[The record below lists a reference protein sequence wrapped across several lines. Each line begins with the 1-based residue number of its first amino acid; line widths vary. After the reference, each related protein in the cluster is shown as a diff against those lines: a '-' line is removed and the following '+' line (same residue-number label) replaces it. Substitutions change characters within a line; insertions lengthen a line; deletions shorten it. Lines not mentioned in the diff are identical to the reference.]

1 MDGKKGC
8 QNCYLGLLSSNGC
21 HRTGA
26 VWFASPPFLRVM
38 VQLDTISLVP
48 HYIISGFGQSTES
61 KGSPEFPNSF
71 LSLHIIIG
79 CLGASQGWEILSSL
93 QCSNL
98 LVQCLAPGQRPM
110 ELRLELSCSSLRSSF
125 SNGRTA
131 RRRALRCLGIPD
143 GSQQQK
149 WVTESV
155 L

>member
-1 MDGKKGC
+1 MLKKGC
-8 QNCYLGLLSSNGC
+8 QNCYFGLLSSNGC
-21 HRTGA
+21 HQTRP
-26 VWFASPPFLRVM
+26 VWFASPPPFLRVPL
-38 VQLDTISLVP
+38 QLDTISLVP

-61 KGSPEFPNSF
+61 KGSPGLPNSF

-79 CLGASQGWEILSSL
+79 RLGASQEWEILSSL

-110 ELRLELSCSSLRSSF
+110 KLRVELSCSSLHSFF
-125 SNGRTA
+125 SNGKTA
-131 RRRALRCLGIPD
+131 RQSALQCLGMLD
-143 GSQQQK
+143 RTQQQK